1 MSTQDIQMTLA
12 FFAIMTY
19 EDVDG
24 VYGEQTI
31 QAVKNFQVAA
41 QVPTIGYG
49 YANRPTVGVG
59 LSLWELEIRAVFLWF
74 DSYNTKGR
82 STNGVW
88 GCPTPQPPPPIL

>member
-1 MSTQDIQMTLA
+1 MTLA

-31 QAVKNFQVAA
+31 QAVKNFQEAA

-49 YANRPTVGVG
+49 HAPRLTVDRLG
-59 LSLWELEIRAVFLWF
+59 LS
-74 DSYNTKGR
+74 
-82 STNGVW
+82 
-88 GCPTPQPPPPIL
+88 

>member
-1 MSTQDIQMTLA
+1 MTLA

-19 EDVDG
+19 EDIDG

-59 LSLWELEIRAVFLWF
+59 LSLWELEIRAAFLWF

-82 STNGVW
+82 STNGV
-88 GCPTPQPPPPIL
+88 GADEHVMPKPHFSQR

>member
-1 MSTQDIQMTLA
+1 MSAQNIQMTLA

-74 DSYNTKGR
+74 HTNTTTA
-82 STNGVW
+82 STTTGF
-88 GCPTPQPPPPIL
+88 GG

>member
-59 LSLWELEIRAVFLWF
+59 LSLWAVFLWF

-88 GCPTPQPPPPIL
+88 G

>member
-49 YANRPTVGVG
+49 YANRPTVERLG
-59 LSLWELEIRAVFLWF
+59 LSLR
-74 DSYNTKGR
+74 DS
-82 STNGVW
+82 
-88 GCPTPQPPPPIL
+88 